1 MGLNAGPDSR
11 SRVLMANCV
20 LLVTCPNPEVGERI
34 ARELVEKRL
43 AACGNVTTPVTSV
56 YRWQGKVQRESE
68 VQLILK
74 TRRILVNP
82 CVRAIRELHP
92 YEVPEIIALPII
104 GGLSDY
110 LGWIESETSVVK
122 RPRRA
127 SR

>member
-1 MGLNAGPDSR
+1 
-11 SRVLMANCV
+11 MANCV

-74 TRRILVNP
+74 TRRILVNA

-104 GGLSDY
+104 GGLSEY